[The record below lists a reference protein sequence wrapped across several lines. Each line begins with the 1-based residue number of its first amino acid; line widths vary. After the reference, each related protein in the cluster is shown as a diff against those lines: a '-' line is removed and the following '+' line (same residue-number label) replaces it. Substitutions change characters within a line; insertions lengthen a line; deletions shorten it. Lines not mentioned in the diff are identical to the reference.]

1 MPVICR
7 YWRYNDLICPRTS
20 GFTAFFTQKNLGE
33 RKRFSEEVV
42 KVEELVNEFL
52 ALTEEE
58 KMDVLRGIIPPFC
71 RGMMANEE
79 KVQQMFLLFAGECGR
94 EMKNMLSAMATMFGH
109 KGCK

>member
-1 MPVICR
+1 M
-7 YWRYNDLICPRTS
+7 
-20 GFTAFFTQKNLGE
+20 
-33 RKRFSEEVV
+33 
-42 KVEELVNEFL
+42 KVEELVNGFL

-79 KVQQMFLLFAGECGR
+79 KVKQMFLLFGGECGR
-94 EMKNMLSAMATMFGH
+94 EMRNMMSAMATMFGH

>member
-1 MPVICR
+1 M
-7 YWRYNDLICPRTS
+7 
-20 GFTAFFTQKNLGE
+20 
-33 RKRFSEEVV
+33 

-94 EMKNMLSAMATMFGH
+94 EMRNMFSAMATMFGH

>member
-1 MPVICR
+1 M
-7 YWRYNDLICPRTS
+7 
-20 GFTAFFTQKNLGE
+20 
-33 RKRFSEEVV
+33 
-42 KVEELVNEFL
+42 KVEELVNGFL
-52 ALTEEE
+52 ALTENE

-94 EMKNMLSAMATMFGH
+94 EMKNMLSAMSIMFGQ